1 MMRTL
6 LELEG
11 HEVHE
16 AADGPRG
23 VETAMEVR
31 PDVAFIDIGLPGIDG
46 YQVVEQLRAH
56 AGELPPVLVAVTGYG
71 RIEDRDRMEQ
81 AGFDA
86 HLIKPVEPM
95 RIQEIMARARRR

>member
-16 AADGPRG
+16 AADGPSG
-23 VETAMEVR
+23 LKTAIDVR
-31 PDVAFIDIGLPGIDG
+31 PDVAFIDVGLPGIDG
-46 YQVVEQLRAH
+46 CQVVEQLRAH

-71 RIEDRDRMEQ
+71 RIEDRDRIER

-86 HLIKPVEPM
+86 HLIKPVEPI
-95 RIQEIMARARRR
+95 RIQEIMARAPRR